1 MACSRGRS
9 LPRLLRAAGCPAHG
23 LPRWSQRGGGT
34 PQGTGVGNLLASR
47 QERSPSRSV
56 APPSTELTLTAR
68 PREQELGPSTLSLA
82 WRMLCWGQLPRPE
95 RAQAS
100 GHRRATTPGNPDASV
115 RGRREPGAELGALP
129 GPGPAP
135 WGRSLTAPWALRCLA
150 LAPLAGRRG
159 RAAPLGSPVPVL
171 LPGRPGAAGAP
182 VLLLPGCPGAAGG
195 SLLHPA
201 GQSRGVRGRVCHAE
215 PVRVP
220 AVGGG
225 GSAAASP
232 ARPGPGAS
240 SPAPQP
246 LPRGSAPPPPRA
258 PVALPSPSPG
268 ALTRAGRWEGLAKR
282 LGSAGLPGW
291 QGKTRLCSAAP
302 PRAPHTP
309 ALSRRRPPAHC
320 RAATAPVPASAAGVT
335 KRVTMAPPGGA
346 SEVTSAAGSCS
357 RSSTGATRGSRA

>member
-201 GQSRGVRGRVCHAE
+201 GQSRGVRGRVCHA
-215 PVRVP
+215 VL
-220 AVGGG
+220 G
-225 GSAAASP
+225 GSPRWGWWQRCGVPCPPRPWRQLSCASAPSARLCPAAAE
-232 ARPGPGAS
+232 GPRGA
-240 SPAPQP
+240 AQPQ
-246 LPRGSAPPPPRA
+246 PRGSHPRRQVGRPRKTPRLCGA
-258 PVALPSPSPG
+258 AGVAGKDAAVLGGSSTSPAHSCPLPSPSSRTLQG
-268 ALTRAGRWEGLAKR
+268 RDRARACQRRRRHK
-282 LGSAGLPGW
+282 AGHNGPPGW
-291 QGKTRLCSAAP
+291 RL
-302 PRAPHTP
+302 
-309 ALSRRRPPAHC
+309 
-320 RAATAPVPASAAGVT
+320 
-335 KRVTMAPPGGA
+335 
-346 SEVTSAAGSCS
+346 
-357 RSSTGATRGSRA
+357 